1 MCLNFVQ
8 EYIFDIELFYFRSGS
23 RKVYF
28 DDVYIPKRS
37 KQGIGVHC
45 MNTMYPIPLVGEFPN
60 PPENEKKESVAAL
73 QHEKPE
79 RKEAYRHKSANPGK
93 NRICTF
99 LEKKR
104 VCYNKTRKGL
114 IGIPLRVP

>member
-8 EYIFDIELFYFRSGS
+8 EYIFNFNPFYFRPGF
-23 RKVYF
+23 RKADF
-28 DDVYIPKRS
+28 DDVYILKRS

-45 MNTMYPIPLVGEFPN
+45 MNTMYTIPLVGEFPN
-60 PPENEKKESVAAL
+60 PPGEKKESVAAL

-79 RKEAYRHKSANPGK
+79 RKEAYRHKSANPEK

-99 LEKKR
+99 LEKKK
-104 VCYNKTRKGL
+104 V
-114 IGIPLRVP
+114 

>member
-1 MCLNFVQ
+1 M
-8 EYIFDIELFYFRSGS
+8 ERDILLPSS
-23 RKVYF
+23 PSCCPAKVYPF
-28 DDVYIPKRS
+28 
-37 KQGIGVHC
+37 
-45 MNTMYPIPLVGEFPN
+45 PLVGEFPN

-99 LEKKR
+99 LEKKK